1 MGERK
6 PDDLCAKACQH
17 LSRQEY
23 QLALQ
28 CCDEILAGLPSPS
41 SAPCCSS
48 SATDH
53 SVRLQV
59 LLYRVYA
66 LVQLKKFT
74 EAEED
79 SSSVMCLQREL
90 RGDTLKEL
98 LVSILADSSLRG
110 MCQALFSCQSAEH
123 MNEDMKYFG
132 QLLLLLTE
140 SQASCT
146 AAGGSV
152 ETGGEGTPVERQWR
166 FRDPPRGILGL
177 DEYTLCF
184 RFLRGGGCPL
194 GEFCVSAHSHAE
206 LQEWRERLVRRHLR
220 EPRAGATPSYS
231 EQLLE
236 KWTGSPSP
244 HAVVVPSLPGV
255 TVTCVPDLRQVVR
268 EKNRSLCWM
277 LQLHC
282 DPPRVLRCVAL
293 LGELHRPLF
302 SISEVAALTA
312 SGPRPY
318 PLGPEP
324 WEWTGPGCG
333 AERIYQLKLRFS
345 THAYGNFQQAVALD
359 LGSEPV
365 LLQTVRVEQAPPADM
380 ELEPPCPP
388 QRGSLMRWD
397 VGCKQVTV
405 VAFLPCDLPPLDRSI
420 LQSYRIPAAADQLF
434 TRSVLDCK
442 VTPQN
447 YHARLHDL
455 LYIEENAQ
463 YRLLCGF
470 NLQTC
475 LRLMTEPSAPGLRG
489 EYGPLLAGQ
498 LFALL
503 SLRETGTEPDSSVGR
518 LVRESVSSMLLSA
531 ESVTA
536 GRERVYEAR
545 VEACSPED
553 MCLRLSE
560 ECCRDLRLQAGAHL
574 QVRHS
579 HTSHPDP
586 PFRLS
591 IFLPTAQR
599 GAGGAS
605 SRQPKTQGRRLT
617 VELQFQLNR
626 LPLCEM
632 HYAVDA
638 LRDCTLLFPQPP
650 FPELPLRPESVD
662 GWDSRLSKRQRDA
675 LWAIVSAPSL
685 PLPPILLCGPPA
697 SGKTFVLLKAVVL
710 LLKEDTSRV
719 LLCTRSE
726 VEADSLVA
734 ALALA
739 QGCLLRLW
747 DRRQGSRPTKTPPQ
761 CAGAE
766 ASAPGMEEVR
776 KSRLV
781 VSTVRQAKQL
791 IHLGLDSGFFTH
803 ILVDD
808 ASSIVECEALM
819 ALSLASHS
827 TRVVLAGDPHQP
839 PPLTHSE
846 FACER
851 DLQRPLL
858 ERLCKL
864 YPPDCGCM
872 VWLMEQY
879 RTQRHIVG
887 LVSEV
892 FYGGQL
898 KAASKQ
904 PVHKDFF
911 PLSFFVAWGAE
922 KSSCG
927 YYNQAEVMEVADQLE
942 ILCKKWPV
950 SWGKLD
956 ESSVGVLT
964 PYPAQAVQLR
974 SEARR
979 RGLNCVTV
987 HTLLAPAAP
996 PFRVLF
1002 LSTVRTRASCRQGA
1016 PGRGVPGGAW
1026 PRGSLLEAEET
1037 MEDRELGFL
1046 SSPRTLHFAMLRAQS
1061 LLAVVGD
1068 PVALCT
1074 VGKCRRIWEHFLRRC
1089 ASEGSLQGALLSEV
1103 LERIDAIEA
1112 SRACVLNPLAPEFV
1126 PRMPPRRTPVQSPCT
1141 MDPRPVSL
1149 HHGPPS
1155 SLPAPWYVLNPLAPE
1170 FVPLMPPRR
1179 TPVQSPCTMVCPQ
1192 PPGPRVCSSH
1202 APSKD
1207 PSPVSL
1213 HHGPPSSLPAP
1224 WYVLNPLAP
1233 EFGPCVPP
1241 RRTPVQSPCTMVRP
1255 QPPGPRVCSLRA
1267 PSKDPRPVSLHH
1279 GPPSSLPAPWYVLNP
1294 LAPEFVPCVPPQR
1307 TPVQSPCTMV
1317 RPQPPGPRVCSLR
1330 APSKDPRPVSLH
1342 HGPPSSLPAPWYV
1355 LNPLAPEF
1363 VPCVPPRRTPVQS
1376 PCTMVRPQPPG
1387 PRVCSLRAPSKDPH
1401 PVSLHHGPPSSL
1413 PAPWYV
1419 LNPLAPEFVP
1429 CVPPQRTP
1437 VQSPCTMSLF
1447 LAFPFE
1453 GPPSSLPAPWYVLN
1467 PLAPEFVPCVPHR
1480 RTPVQSPCTM
1490 IRIRFSGQSTHKHGL
1505 PPPWELQRMVKRPP
1519 RWHPKLPSPSPRG
1532 RYGSMAPPA
1541 GPPYLLPLT
1550 SGRHCTYGRSL
1561 GATGH
1566 LDSLKRS
1573 IPYSS
1578 GLPPPFPLS
1587 VSRPVDPRALA
1598 GQAVIAYNLGLLRSP
1613 RAPPAALPQFLHS
1626 SPMLCRNS
1634 VDDVPNCARAG
1645 CSDWHTALG
1654 ALQLWGEAENC
1665 KQARTDSTFNP
1676 RWSCPP
1682 SPPHVCRS
1690 STPKSYGSQPPFSP
1704 ENSPISFNHSRF
1716 GLAGRSLSVGPWH
1729 SLCSSPS
1736 AWDVGHANVRDSVRG
1751 PQGGTL
1757 KYPQRSDGLG
1767 SELHSPPFHDMHA
1780 SLDGQW
1786 GAPPV
1791 PSHSKPISPLT
1802 QSNLGSLAALE
1813 SLENPA
1819 PWGDIRG
1826 SGAHNN
1832 VFSWKNLL
1840 QQPTHPPQ
1848 NPMVPPS
1855 INTKASLHPY
1865 RMGPCPSLSLSPCCP
1880 LLEADIISSQFDLAC
1895 TFQNVPPE
1903 QQSWTPADPYSS
1915 IRPQHPGHMQE
1926 GGRRLYQ
1933 RCSTRLHPP
1942 GGSHQSQSSLHSA
1955 SEDSISLSLCS
1966 AWEERMGERAAVS
1979 SPDLG
1984 DVCSQEVPL
1993 QMASKTTGVPN
2004 ALGEGDKGDSAYHS
2018 NVQ

>member
-6 PDDLCAKACQH
+6 PDVLCAKACQH

-23 QLALQ
+23 QLGLQ

-41 SAPCCSS
+41 NAPCCSS

-74 EAEED
+74 EAEEN

-90 RGDTLKEL
+90 RPDTLKEL
-98 LVSILADSSLRG
+98 LVSMLTDGCFRG
-110 MCQALFSCQSAEH
+110 MCQALFSCQPAEH
-123 MNEDMKYFG
+123 M
-132 QLLLLLTE
+132 
-140 SQASCT
+140 ASCT

-152 ETGGEGTPVERQWR
+152 ETGGEGTRVERRWR
-166 FRDPPRGILGL
+166 IRDPPRGILSL

-184 RFLRGGGCPL
+184 RFLRDGGCPL
-194 GEFCVSAHSHAE
+194 GDFCVSAHSHGE
-206 LQEWRERLVRRHLR
+206 LREWRERLVRRHLR
-220 EPRAGATPSYS
+220 EPRTGAVACYGQ
-231 EQLLE
+231 QLLE
-236 KWTGSPSP
+236 KWTGNPLP
-244 HAVVVPSLPGV
+244 HAVVAPSLLGV
-255 TVTCVPDLRQVVR
+255 TVTCVPDLRQVVQK
-268 EKNRSLCWM
+268 KNSSLCWM

-282 DPPRVLRCVAL
+282 DPPRVLRRVAL

-302 SISEVAALTA
+302 SISEVATLTA
-312 SGPRPY
+312 TGPRPY

-324 WEWTGPGCG
+324 WEWTGPGHG
-333 AERIYQLKLRFS
+333 AERVYQLKLRFS

-365 LLQTVRVEQAPPADM
+365 LLQTVRVEQATPADVG
-380 ELEPPCPP
+380 LEPPCPP
-388 QRGSLMRWD
+388 TRGSLMRWD

-405 VAFLPCDLPPLDRSI
+405 VAFRPCDLSPLDRSL

-434 TRSVLDCK
+434 TRSVLDHK
-442 VTPQN
+442 VTPHN
-447 YHARLHDL
+447 YRSRLHDL

-498 LFALL
+498 VFALL
-503 SLRETGTEPDSSVGR
+503 SLHETGTEPDSSAGR
-518 LVRESVSSMLLSA
+518 LVREAVSSMLLLA
-531 ESVTA
+531 ESGTA
-536 GRERVYEAR
+536 GRERVYEVR
-545 VEACSPED
+545 VEACGPED

-560 ECCRDLRLQAGAHL
+560 ECCHDLRLQAGTDL
-574 QVRHS
+574 Q
-579 HTSHPDP
+579 
-586 PFRLS
+586 
-591 IFLPTAQR
+591 
-599 GAGGAS
+599 
-605 SRQPKTQGRRLT
+605 

-632 HYAVDA
+632 HFA
-638 LRDCTLLFPQPP
+638 LDVIRDCALLFPEPP

-662 GWDSRLSKRQRDA
+662 GWDSRLSERQRDA
-675 LWAIVSAPSL
+675 LWAVMSAPSL

-697 SGKTFVLLKAVVL
+697 SGKTFVLLEAVVL
-710 LLKEDTSRV
+710 LLKADASRV
-719 LLCTRSE
+719 LLCTRTE
-726 VEADSLVA
+726 AAADSLVTE
-734 ALALA
+734 LALA

-747 DRRQGSRPTKTPPQ
+747 DRRQGSRQTEMPPQ
-761 CAGAE
+761 HAGAE
-766 ASAPGMEEVR
+766 ASAPGMEEVK

-791 IHLGLDSGFFTH
+791 VHLGLDSGFFTH

-808 ASSIVECEALM
+808 ASSIVECEVLM
-819 ALSLASHS
+819 ALSLASRS

-839 PPLTHSE
+839 PPLMHSE

-872 VWLMEQY
+872 VWLTEQY

-898 KAASKQ
+898 KAASSQ
-904 PVHKDFF
+904 PAHKDFF

-922 KSSCG
+922 NSSCG

-942 ILCKKWPV
+942 SLCKTWPV

-1026 PRGSLLEAEET
+1026 HRGSLLEAEET
-1037 MEDRELGFL
+1037 TEDRELGFL
-1046 SSPRTLHFAMLRAQS
+1046 SSPRALHSAMLRAQS

-1089 ASEGSLQGALLSEV
+1089 ALEGGLHGALLSEV
-1103 LERIDAIEA
+1103 LEQIDAIEA

-1126 PRMPPRRTPVQSPCT
+1126 PRMPPRRTPVQSP
-1141 MDPRPVSL
+1141 
-1149 HHGPPS
+1149 
-1155 SLPAPWYVLNPLAPE
+1155 
-1170 FVPLMPPRR
+1170 
-1179 TPVQSPCTMVCPQ
+1179 
-1192 PPGPRVCSSH
+1192 
-1202 APSKD
+1202 
-1207 PSPVSL
+1207 
-1213 HHGPPSSLPAP
+1213 
-1224 WYVLNPLAP
+1224 
-1233 EFGPCVPP
+1233 
-1241 RRTPVQSPCTMVRP
+1241 
-1255 QPPGPRVCSLRA
+1255 
-1267 PSKDPRPVSLHH
+1267 
-1279 GPPSSLPAPWYVLNP
+1279 
-1294 LAPEFVPCVPPQR
+1294 
-1307 TPVQSPCTMV
+1307 
-1317 RPQPPGPRVCSLR
+1317 
-1330 APSKDPRPVSLH
+1330 
-1342 HGPPSSLPAPWYV
+1342 
-1355 LNPLAPEF
+1355 
-1363 VPCVPPRRTPVQS
+1363 
-1376 PCTMVRPQPPG
+1376 
-1387 PRVCSLRAPSKDPH
+1387 
-1401 PVSLHHGPPSSL
+1401 
-1413 PAPWYV
+1413 
-1419 LNPLAPEFVP
+1419 
-1429 CVPPQRTP
+1429 
-1437 VQSPCTMSLF
+1437 
-1447 LAFPFE
+1447 
-1453 GPPSSLPAPWYVLN
+1453 
-1467 PLAPEFVPCVPHR
+1467 
-1480 RTPVQSPCTM
+1480 
-1490 IRIRFSGQSTHKHGL
+1490 ST
-1505 PPPWELQRMVKRPP
+1505 MVKRTPP
-1519 RWHPKLPSPSPRG
+1519 WHPKPPSPSPRG
-1532 RYGSMAPPA
+1532 HYGSMAPPA
-1541 GPPYLLPLT
+1541 GPPYLVPLT
-1550 SGRHCTYGRSL
+1550 SGRHCTYSRSL
-1561 GATGH
+1561 GAAGH
-1566 LDSLKRS
+1566 LDSLRMS

-1578 GLPPPFPLS
+1578 GLLSPFPLS
-1587 VSRPVDPRALA
+1587 VA
-1598 GQAVIAYNLGLLRSP
+1598 GQAVMAYNLGLLRSP

-1645 CSDWHTALG
+1645 RSDSHTALG

-1665 KQARTDSTFNP
+1665 KQARTDNIFSP

-1690 STPKSYGSQPPFSP
+1690 STPKSCGSQPPFSP
-1704 ENSPISFNHSRF
+1704 ENSPISSNHSRF
-1716 GLAGRSLSVGPWH
+1716 GLAGRSPSVGPCH

-1736 AWDVGHANVRDSVRG
+1736 AWDAGHANVRDSVRRPLG
-1751 PQGGTL
+1751 DTL
-1757 KYPQRSDGLG
+1757 RYPQRSEHLG
-1767 SELHSPPFHDMHA
+1767 SQLHSPPFHDMHA
-1780 SLDGQW
+1780 
-1786 GAPPV
+1786 PPV
-1791 PSHSKPISPLT
+1791 PSHSKPIGPLT
-1802 QSNLGSLAALE
+1802 QSTMGSLAALE

-1819 PWGDIRG
+1819 PCGDIRG
-1826 SGAHNN
+1826 PGARN

-1840 QQPTHPPQ
+1840 QHPTHPPQ

-1855 INTKASLHPY
+1855 INTIASLHPH
-1865 RMGPCPSLSLSPCCP
+1865 RMGPCPSLSPCCP
-1880 LLEADIISSQFDLAC
+1880 LLEADIISSRFDLAC

-1903 QQSWTPADPYSS
+1903 QQSWPPADPYSS
-1915 IRPQHPGHMQE
+1915 ARPQHPGHMQE

-1942 GGSHQSQSSLHSA
+1942 GGSHQSQISLDSA
-1955 SEDSISLSLCS
+1955 SKDSISLSICS
-1966 AWEERMGERAAVS
+1966 AWEETVGERAAVS
-1979 SPDLG
+1979 SPVCLPADPG

-2004 ALGEGDKGDSAYHS
+2004 GLEQGFDSLSLLPEMYHDGDKGDSAYHS